1 MDEYSKL
8 GVSSS
13 KAGLHKA
20 LAASGTEDKSGL
32 FAQVIPDLA
41 GSPDYS
47 CFVHC
52 DGAGTKCIVPY
63 LYWKE
68 TGDKSL
74 FANLAQDALVMNL
87 DDVFCIGQPQSLVLA
102 NLVARNASI
111 IDDEIL
117 EILIRSYKTLVES
130 LQKQGI
136 EIRLSGGETADCGDT
151 VRTLLVDAVLSG
163 RIENKKLV
171 NTNNIKPGD
180 VILGLSSTG
189 KCVYENQENSGIGS
203 NGLTLAR
210 HALLKNHDYPE
221 VINPELDLNNIY
233 RGPYSVKDKPNGLGM
248 SVGEALASPTRSY
261 APYLKALY
269 SEAFDAVSG
278 VIHCTG
284 GGQTKVKKFGGN
296 TKDGGNLYI
305 KDNLFP
311 TPKLFLLIQEHGN
324 IPWKEMYQVFNMG
337 HRMEIYLK
345 QDSLSAAIK
354 LANSFGIEAKQVG
367 RVEKSENGNSVFIK
381 NANGEFSY

>member
-1 MDEYSKL
+1 MDEYAKL

-20 LAASGTEDKSGL
+20 LQASGTEDKSGL

-41 GSPDYS
+41 GSKDHS
-47 CFVHC
+47 SFIHC

-87 DDVFCIGQPQSLVLA
+87 DDLFCIGQPETMVLA

-117 EILIRSYKTLVES
+117 EILISSYKKLVGS
-130 LQKQGI
+130 LQNLGI
-136 EIRLSGGETADCGDT
+136 EIKLSGGETADCGDT

-163 RIENKKLV
+163 RIENKNLI

-189 KCVYENQENSGIGS
+189 KANYEDKENSGIGS

-210 HALLKNHDYPE
+210 HAMLKNHGREE
-221 VINPELDLNNIY
+221 VINPTLDKENIY
-233 RGPYSVKDKPNGLGM
+233 RGSFSVKDRPESLQM
-248 SVGEALASPTRSY
+248 TVGEALASPTRTY
-261 APYLKALY
+261 APFLKELYLQ
-269 SEAFDAVSG
+269 AFDAISG

-284 GGQTKVKKFGGN
+284 GGQTKVKKFGKN
-296 TKDGGNLYI
+296 NLYI
-305 KDNLFP
+305 KDNIFP
-311 TPKLFLLIQEHGN
+311 TPPLFSLIQENGK

-337 HRMEIYLK
+337 HRMEVYLK
-345 QDSLSAAIK
+345 PSALDSAIK
-354 LANSFGIEAKQVG
+354 LANSFGIEAQQIG
-367 RVEKSENGNSVFIK
+367 RVEKSENNNKVIIK
-381 NANGEFSY
+381 SKYGEFDY

>member
-1 MDEYSKL
+1 MEADTLDEYSKL

-87 DDVFCIGQPQSLVLA
+87 DDVFCIGLPQSMVLA

-117 EILIRSYKTLVES
+117 EILIRSYKTLVEG

-163 RIENKKLV
+163 RIENKKLI
-171 NTNNIKPGD
+171 NTKNIKPGD
-180 VILGLSSTG
+180 VIVGLSSTG
-189 KCVYENQENSGIGS
+189 KSIYEDKANSGIGS

-210 HALLKNHDYPE
+210 HALLKNHLRPE
-221 VINPELDLNNIY
+221 VENPELDKNNIY
-233 RGPYSVKDKPNGLGM
+233 RGSFSVKDKPEGLGM
-248 SVGEALASPTRSY
+248 SVGEALASPTRTY
-261 APYLKALY
+261 APFLKALY
-269 SEAFDAVSG
+269 EEAASAVTG
-278 VIHCTG
+278 AIHCTG
-284 GGQTKVKKFGGN
+284 GGQTKVKKFGE
-296 TKDGGNLYI
+296 GNLYV

-311 TPKLFLLIQEHGN
+311 TPKLFSLIQESGK

-337 HRMEIYLK
+337 HRMEVYLK
-345 QDSLSAAIK
+345 ADAASAAIK
-354 LANSFGIEAKQVG
+354 LANKFGIDAKEVG
-367 RVEKSENGNSVFIK
+367 RVEKAEQNSVLIK
-381 NANGEFSY
+381 SEKGEFKY